1 MATAY
6 KYSQVQGTASTGS
19 FATLYETPAATE
31 AVISSLVITN
41 QSSSALTV
49 RVGMDTA
56 AGTPGAS
63 EFLVYDAAV
72 AGNDTVALT
81 LGITMPAANFIRVAS
96 SASTC
101 NFTAFLSEIS

>member
-6 KYSQVQGTASTGS
+6 KYAQVQGTVDTST

-41 QSSSALTV
+41 QSSSAITV
-49 RVGMDTA
+49 RIGMDTSA
-56 AGTPGAS
+56 STPGAS

-96 SASTC
+96 SASVC

>member
-6 KYSQVQGTASTGS
+6 KYAQVQGTAGTGTYS
-19 FATLYETPAATE
+19 TLYTTPSATE
-31 AVISSLVITN
+31 AVISSIVITN
-41 QSSSALTV
+41 QSSSAITV
-49 RVGMDTA
+49 RIGMDAT

-81 LGITMPAANFIRVAS
+81 LGVTMPAAKFIRVSS
-96 SASTC
+96 SADTC

>member
-6 KYSQVQGTASTGS
+6 KYSQVQGTAGTSTY
-19 FATLYETPAATE
+19 ATLYTTPAATE
-31 AVISSLVITN
+31 AVISSIVITN
-41 QSSSALTV
+41 QSSSAVTV
-49 RVGMDTA
+49 RIGLDTT

-63 EFLVYDAAV
+63 EWLVYDAAI

-81 LGITMPAANFIRVAS
+81 LGVTLDAEKFVRVSS
-96 SASTC
+96 SADTC

>member
-6 KYSQVQGTASTGS
+6 KYAQVQGTVDTSTYS
-19 FATLYETPAATE
+19 TLYETPAATQ

-41 QSSSALTV
+41 QSSSAITV

-56 AGTPGAS
+56 AGTPSAS
-63 EFLVYDAAV
+63 EFLVYDAAI

-96 SASTC
+96 SADTC

>member
-1 MATAY
+1 MTTAY
-6 KYSQVQGTASTGS
+6 KYSQVQGTAGTSTY
-19 FATLYETPAATE
+19 ATLYTTPAATE

-41 QSSSALTV
+41 QSSSAITV
-49 RVGMDTA
+49 RVGMDTT

-63 EFLVYDAAV
+63 EFLVYDAAI

-81 LGITMPAANFIRVAS
+81 LGITMPASNFIRVAS
-96 SASTC
+96 SSSSC

>member
-1 MATAY
+1 MAVAY
-6 KYSQVQGTASTGS
+6 KYSQVQGTVDTSTY
-19 FATLYETPAATE
+19 ATLYETPAATE

-41 QSSSALTV
+41 QSSSAITV
-49 RVGMDTA
+49 RIGMDTSA
-56 AGTPGAS
+56 STPGAS

-81 LGITMPAANFIRVAS
+81 LGVTMPAANFIRVSS
-96 SASTC
+96 SASVC